1 MAEGPWPCIP
11 TPMTSFPDRQ
21 RGFQQQADA
30 DQQRHNQL
38 AVWRLAWFAVS
49 VAAVWLLLA
58 SKQTSWALIAGLIGL
73 VVFTRLM
80 LWHRAVRRHRDL
92 NRNLAALNAD
102 EQQRLDRQFT
112 RPETG
117 LAFAP
122 TEHAYAHDLDV
133 FGRHSLFRL
142 LNRTRTHEGAT
153 RLAQYLLQPAQ
164 PHLIFL
170 RQQAVQ
176 ALNPHIN
183 WRQDIEATAMLN
195 ENISLSTA
203 GLRTWA
209 TGTTPL
215 PGWLNIVRFIL
226 PVLTLGVFVSWVM
239 GYVPGWMVFGAI
251 AFHGLVLNPVQA
263 ITKQVSEQTHEIA
276 QSLIGF
282 ADLFRFV
289 ECLPGESILL
299 TDLRKQLQSGSSM
312 ASVAVHQLAR
322 LVENFNFRRNPYFYL
337 FVGLPTLW
345 DAHYLIALNHWR
357 AQHGPA
363 LADWFSALAE
373 AEALNSLAGFAHA
386 HPDYIQP
393 DLPEN
398 DAVHID
404 AQHVAHP
411 LIPPG
416 RAVANSLAFDGSG
429 KTMLITGSNMSG
441 KSTFLRTI
449 GLNVVLAQA
458 GAVVA
463 AKRFVCSPVQV
474 YTSMR
479 TQDSL
484 EENTSSFYAELKRL
498 RTLIHLTGS
507 SPNAAGAEDVPKSE
521 LPVLYFLDEIL
532 KGTNSADRHKGAE
545 ALIRQLHRTKASGFV
560 STHDLELGQLG
571 ESVDFV
577 ENYHFQ
583 SDIHEGKVTFDY
595 QLRSG
600 ICQSFNASQLMQAIG
615 IEL

>member
-1 MAEGPWPCIP
+1 
-11 TPMTSFPDRQ
+11 MTSFTDRQ

-30 DQQRHNQL
+30 EQQRHNQL
-38 AVWRLAWFAVS
+38 AIWRLAWFVGS
-49 VAAVWLLLA
+49 GVVIWLLIVGNQA
-58 SKQTSWALIAGLIGL
+58 IWALIAGLIGL
-73 VVFTRLM
+73 VVFARMMT
-80 LWHRAVRRHRDL
+80 WHRAVRRHRDL
-92 NRNLAALNAD
+92 NRHLATLNDD
-102 EQQRLDRQFT
+102 EQQRLDRKFT

-117 LAFAP
+117 VAFAP
-122 TEHAYAHDLDV
+122 VDHAYAHDLDV
-133 FGRHSLFRL
+133 FGKHSLFRL
-142 LNRTRTHEGAT
+142 LNRTHTHDGAA
-153 RLAQYLLQPAQ
+153 RLAHYLLTPAQ

-170 RQQAVQ
+170 RQEAVK
-176 ALNPHIN
+176 ALAPHVN
-183 WRQDIEATAMLN
+183 WRQDFEATAMLN
-195 ENISLSTA
+195 ESIGLPTS

-209 TGTTPL
+209 VGTTPL
-215 PGWLNIVRFIL
+215 PAWLNVARFLL
-226 PVLTLGVFVSWVM
+226 PALTLGLFVSWVM
-239 GYVPGWMVFGAI
+239 GYVPGLAVLAAI
-251 AFHGLVLNPVQA
+251 AAHGAVLSPFRHTTRL
-263 ITKQVSEQTHEIA
+263 ISEQTHDIA
-276 QSLIGF
+276 QSLADF

-289 ECLPGESILL
+289 ESSPGDSIQLA
-299 TDLRKQLQSGSSM
+299 DLRKQLKSGQLT
-312 ASVAVHQLAR
+312 ASAAVGQLAR

-337 FVGLPTLW
+337 FIGLPTLW
-345 DAHYLIALNHWR
+345 DAHYLVALNRWR
-357 AQHGPA
+357 AQYGPL

-373 AEALNSLAGFAHA
+373 AEALNSLAGFAYA
-386 HPDYIQP
+386 HPDYTQP
-393 DLPEN
+393 ELLED
-398 DAVHID
+398 DAVHVD

-429 KTMLITGSNMSG
+429 KTTLITGSNMSG

-463 AKRFVCSPVQV
+463 AQRFVCSPVQV

-498 RTLIHLTGS
+498 RTLIQLTQ
-507 SPNAAGAEDVPKSE
+507 AETTATPSADQ
-521 LPVLYFLDEIL
+521 LPSALPILYFLDEIL

-577 ENYHFQ
+577 ANYHFQ

-595 QLRSG
+595 RLRPG
-600 ICQSFNASQLMQAIG
+600 ICQSFNASQLMKAIG

>member
-1 MAEGPWPCIP
+1 
-11 TPMTSFPDRQ
+11 MTAFTDRQ

-30 DQQRHNQL
+30 EQQRYNQL
-38 AVWRLAWFAVS
+38 AIWRLAWFVCSAV
-49 VAAVWLLLA
+49 AVWLLLIGHQ
-58 SKQTSWALIAGLIGL
+58 STWALIASLIGL
-73 VVFTRLM
+73 VVFARMMT
-80 LWHRAVRRHRDL
+80 WHRAVRRHRDL
-92 NRNLAALNAD
+92 NRHLVTLNDD
-102 EQQRLDRQFT
+102 EQQRLDRKFT

-117 LAFAP
+117 AAFAP
-122 TEHAYAHDLDV
+122 VDHAYAHDLDV
-133 FGRHSLFRL
+133 FGKHSLFRL
-142 LNRTRTHEGAT
+142 LNRTHTHDGAA
-153 RLAQYLLQPAQ
+153 RLAHYLLTPAQ
-164 PHLIFL
+164 PHVIFL
-170 RQQAVQ
+170 RQEAVK
-176 ALNPHIN
+176 ALTPHIN
-183 WRQDIEATAMLN
+183 WRQDFEATAMLN
-195 ENISLSTA
+195 ESIGLPTS

-209 TGTTPL
+209 MGTTLL
-215 PGWLNIVRFIL
+215 PAWLNVARFLL
-226 PVLTLGVFVSWVM
+226 PVLTLGLFVSWVM
-239 GYVPGWMVFGAI
+239 GYVPGLTVLAAI
-251 AFHGLVLNPVQA
+251 AAHGAVLSPFRHT
-263 ITKQVSEQTHEIA
+263 TKLISEQTHDIA
-276 QSLIGF
+276 QSLADF

-289 ECLPGESILL
+289 ESSPGDSIQLA
-299 TDLRKQLQSGSSM
+299 DLRKQLKSGQLT
-312 ASVAVHQLAR
+312 ASAAVRQLAR

-337 FVGLPTLW
+337 FIGLPTLW
-345 DAHYLIALNHWR
+345 DVQYLVALNRWR
-357 AQHGPA
+357 AQYGPL

-373 AEALNSLAGFAHA
+373 AEALNSLAGFAYA
-386 HPDYIQP
+386 HSDYVQP
-393 DLPEN
+393 ELLED
-398 DAVHID
+398 DAVHVD

-416 RAVANSLAFDGSG
+416 RAVANSLAFDGLG
-429 KTMLITGSNMSG
+429 KTTLITGSNMSG

-463 AKRFVCSPVQV
+463 AQRFVCSPVQV

-498 RTLIHLTGS
+498 RTLIQLTQAEPTANATTEQPS
-507 SPNAAGAEDVPKSE
+507 SA
-521 LPVLYFLDEIL
+521 LPILYFLDEIL

-577 ENYHFQ
+577 ANYHFQ

-595 QLRSG
+595 RLRPG
-600 ICQSFNASQLMQAIG
+600 ICQSFNASQLMKAIG

>member
-1 MAEGPWPCIP
+1 
-11 TPMTSFPDRQ
+11 MTSFSDRE

-38 AVWRLAWFAVS
+38 AVWRLTWFVFS
-49 VAAVWLLLA
+49 VAAVWLLIA
-58 SKQTSWALIAGLIGL
+58 NKQTSWALITGL
-73 VVFTRLM
+73 VGIVVFARM
-80 LWHRAVRRHRDL
+80 LSWHRAVRRHRDL
-92 NRNLAALNAD
+92 NRHLAAINAD
-102 EQQRLDRQFT
+102 EQQRTDRKFT

-117 LAFAP
+117 VGFAP
-122 TEHAYAHDLDV
+122 ADHAYAHDLDV
-133 FGRHSLFRL
+133 FGTHSLFRL
-142 LNRTRTHEGAT
+142 LNRTHTQDGAA

-176 ALNPHIN
+176 ALDPHIN
-183 WRQDIEATAMLN
+183 WRQDFEATAMLN
-195 ENISLSTA
+195 EKIGLSTA

-209 TGTTPL
+209 TGNTPL
-215 PGWLNIVRFIL
+215 PGWINFARFVL
-226 PVLTLGVFVSWVM
+226 PLLMLAIFVCWAM
-239 GYVPGWMVFGAI
+239 GYVPGWSVFLAL
-251 AFHGLVLNPVQA
+251 ALHGVVLSPLKDK
-263 ITKQVSEQTHEIA
+263 TKQVSEQTHEIA
-276 QSLIGF
+276 QSLADF

-289 ECLPGESILL
+289 ERAPGESMLL
-299 TDLRKQLQSGSSM
+299 TDLRKQLQSSQETASM
-312 ASVAVHQLAR
+312 AIGKLAR

-337 FVGLPTLW
+337 FVGLPSLW
-345 DAHYLIALNHWR
+345 DAHYLVALNRWR
-357 AQHGPA
+357 AQHGPV
-363 LADWFSALAE
+363 LADWFAALAE

-386 HPDYIQP
+386 HPDYVQP
-393 DLPEN
+393 DLLE
-398 DAVHID
+398 DDSVHID

-429 KTMLITGSNMSG
+429 NTILITGSNMSG
-441 KSTFLRTI
+441 KSTFLRTV

-498 RTLIHLTGS
+498 RTLIQLTQKDQ
-507 SPNAAGAEDVPKSE
+507 AAAPEAMSQTS
-521 LPVLYFLDEIL
+521 LPILYFLDEIL

-577 ENYHFQ
+577 QNYHFQ

-595 QLRSG
+595 HLRPG

>member
-1 MAEGPWPCIP
+1 MPPL
-11 TPMTSFPDRQ
+11 TSFPDRQ
-21 RGFQQQADA
+21 RGFQQQADSE
-30 DQQRHNQL
+30 QKRHNQL
-38 AVWRLAWFAVS
+38 AIWRLVWFIFSAI
-49 VAAVWLLLA
+49 ALWLLITNN
-58 SKQTSWALIAGLIGL
+58 QTTWAGIAGLVGL
-73 VVFTRLM
+73 VVFARMMT
-80 LWHRAVRRHRDL
+80 WHRAVRKRRDL
-92 NRNLAALNAD
+92 NQHLATLNED

-117 LAFAP
+117 ITFAP
-122 TEHAYAHDLDV
+122 ANHAYAHDLDV
-133 FGRHSLFRL
+133 FGTHSLYRL
-142 LNRTRTHEGAT
+142 LNRTRTHDGAA
-153 RLAQYLLQPAQ
+153 RLANYLLNPAP
-164 PHLIFL
+164 PHRIFL

-176 ALNPHIN
+176 ALKTHIN
-183 WRQDIEATAMLN
+183 WRQDFEATAMLN
-195 ENISLSTA
+195 EKISLSTT

-215 PGWLNIVRFIL
+215 PGWLNIARFVF
-226 PVLTLGVFVSWVM
+226 PVLTTALFVCWLIGYPSLGA
-239 GYVPGWMVFGAI
+239 VPGLAVLAAI
-251 AFHGLVLNPVQA
+251 AGHAALLSPFQRV
-263 ITKQVSEQTHEIA
+263 TKLVSEQTHDIA
-276 QSLIGF
+276 QSLADF

-289 ECLPGESILL
+289 ENAPGNSILL
-299 TDLRKQLQSGSSM
+299 TDLRNQLVTGQST
-312 ASVAVHQLAR
+312 ASVAVHKLAT

-337 FVGLPTLW
+337 FVGLPSLW
-345 DAHYLIALNHWR
+345 DVHYLVALNRWR
-357 AQHGPA
+357 EQHGPL
-363 LADWFSALAE
+363 LANWFVALAE

-386 HPDYIQP
+386 HPNYVQP
-393 DLPEN
+393 ELLEDEEVHL
-398 DAVHID
+398 DAE
-404 AQHVAHP
+404 QVAHP

-429 KTMLITGSNMSG
+429 KTTLITGSNMSG

-463 AKRFVCSPVQV
+463 AQRFVCSPVQV

-498 RTLIHLTGS
+498 RTLIQLTQGRS
-507 SPNAAGAEDVPKSE
+507 EATSMPETSPSP

-545 ALIRQLHRTKASGFV
+545 ALIRQLHRTNASGFV

-571 ESVDFV
+571 TSVDFV
-577 ENYHFQ
+577 ANYHFQ
-583 SDIHEGKVTFDY
+583 SDIDEGKVTFDY
-595 QLRSG
+595 RLRPG
-600 ICQSFNASQLMQAIG
+600 ICQSFNASQLMKAIG

>member
-1 MAEGPWPCIP
+1 
-11 TPMTSFPDRQ
+11 MTSFPDRH

-30 DQQRHNQL
+30 DQQRYNQL
-38 AVWRLAWFAVS
+38 AVWRLAWFGLF
-49 VAAVWLLLA
+49 VAGDWLLIA
-58 SKQTSWALIAGLIGL
+58 SKQTSWAIIAGLVGL
-73 VVFTRLM
+73 VVFARLM
-80 LWHRAVRRHRDL
+80 AWHRAVRRRRDL
-92 NRNLAALNAD
+92 NRHLATLNVD
-102 EQQRLDRQFT
+102 EQQRLDRRFT

-122 TEHAYAHDLDV
+122 TDHAYAHDLDV
-133 FGRHSLFRL
+133 FGNHSLFRL
-142 LNRTRTHEGAT
+142 LNRTRTHDGAA
-153 RLAQYLLQPAQ
+153 RLAHYLLQPSQ

-176 ALNPHIN
+176 ALQPHIN
-183 WRQDIEATAMLN
+183 WRQDFEATGMLN
-195 ENISLSTA
+195 EKIGLSTA
-203 GLRTWA
+203 GLRAWA
-209 TGTTPL
+209 TGATPL
-215 PGWLNIVRFIL
+215 PGWINMARFML
-226 PVLTLGVFVSWVM
+226 PILTLGLFISWVM
-239 GYVPGWMVFGAI
+239 GYVPGWSVFAAI
-251 AFHGLVLNPVQA
+251 AFHGVVLSPLQA
-263 ITKQVSEQTHEIA
+263 TAKQVSEQTHDIA
-276 QSLIGF
+276 QSLADF

-289 ECLPGESILL
+289 ECIPGEAILL
-299 TDLRKQLQSGSSM
+299 ADLRKQLQSGRAT
-312 ASVAVHQLAR
+312 ASAAIRQLAR

-337 FVGLPTLW
+337 FIGLPSLW
-345 DAHYLIALNHWR
+345 DAHYLVALNRWR
-357 AQHGPA
+357 EHHGPV
-363 LADWFSALAE
+363 LADWFAALAE

-386 HPDYIQP
+386 HPDYAQP
-393 DLPEN
+393 ELLE
-398 DAVHID
+398 DADVHID
-404 AQHVAHP
+404 ADHMAHP

-416 RAVANSLAFDGSG
+416 RAVANSIAFDGSG

-463 AKRFVCSPVQV
+463 AKRFTCSPVQV

-498 RTLIHLTGS
+498 RILIQLTNSG
-507 SPNAAGAEDVPKSE
+507 PHHEADER
-521 LPVLYFLDEIL
+521 LPQTGLPILYFLDEIL

-545 ALIRQLHRTKASGFV
+545 ALIRQLHRTRASGFV

-577 ENYHFQ
+577 QNYHFQ
-583 SDIHEGKVTFDY
+583 SDIHAGQVTFDY
-595 QLRSG
+595 QLRPG
-600 ICQSFNASQLMQAIG
+600 ICQSFNASQLMKAIG

>member
-1 MAEGPWPCIP
+1 
-11 TPMTSFPDRQ
+11 MTAFTDRQ

-30 DQQRHNQL
+30 EQQRYNQL
-38 AVWRLAWFAVS
+38 AIWRLAWFVCSAV
-49 VAAVWLLLA
+49 AVWLLLIGHQ
-58 SKQTSWALIAGLIGL
+58 STWALIASLIGL
-73 VVFTRLM
+73 VVFARMMT
-80 LWHRAVRRHRDL
+80 WHRAVRRHRDL
-92 NRNLAALNAD
+92 NRHLVTLNDD
-102 EQQRLDRQFT
+102 EQQRLDRKFT

-117 LAFAP
+117 AAFAP
-122 TEHAYAHDLDV
+122 VDHAYAHDLDV
-133 FGRHSLFRL
+133 FGKHSLFRL
-142 LNRTRTHEGAT
+142 LNRTHTHDGAA
-153 RLAQYLLQPAQ
+153 RLAHYLLTPAQ
-164 PHLIFL
+164 PHVIFL
-170 RQQAVQ
+170 RQEAVK
-176 ALNPHIN
+176 ALTPHIN
-183 WRQDIEATAMLN
+183 WRQDFEATAMLN
-195 ENISLSTA
+195 ESIGLPTS

-209 TGTTPL
+209 MGTTLL
-215 PGWLNIVRFIL
+215 PAWLNVARFLL
-226 PVLTLGVFVSWVM
+226 PVLTLGLFVSWVM
-239 GYVPGWMVFGAI
+239 GYVPGLTVLAAI
-251 AFHGLVLNPVQA
+251 AAHGAVLSPFRHT
-263 ITKQVSEQTHEIA
+263 TKLISEQTHDIA
-276 QSLIGF
+276 QSLADF

-289 ECLPGESILL
+289 ESSPGDSIQLA
-299 TDLRKQLQSGSSM
+299 DLRKQLKSGQLT
-312 ASVAVHQLAR
+312 ASAAVRQLAR

-337 FVGLPTLW
+337 FIGLPTLW
-345 DAHYLIALNHWR
+345 DVQYLVALNRWR
-357 AQHGPA
+357 AQYGPL

-373 AEALNSLAGFAHA
+373 AEALNSLAGFACA
-386 HPDYIQP
+386 HPDYVQP
-393 DLPEN
+393 ELFED
-398 DAVHID
+398 DAVHVD

-416 RAVANSLAFDGSG
+416 RAVANSLAFDGLG
-429 KTMLITGSNMSG
+429 KTTLITGSNMSG

-463 AKRFVCSPVQV
+463 AQRFVCSPVQV

-498 RTLIHLTGS
+498 RTLIQLTQAEPTANATTEQPS
-507 SPNAAGAEDVPKSE
+507 SG
-521 LPVLYFLDEIL
+521 LPILYFLDEIL

-577 ENYHFQ
+577 ANYHFQ

-595 QLRSG
+595 RLRPG
-600 ICQSFNASQLMQAIG
+600 ICQSFNASQLMKAIG